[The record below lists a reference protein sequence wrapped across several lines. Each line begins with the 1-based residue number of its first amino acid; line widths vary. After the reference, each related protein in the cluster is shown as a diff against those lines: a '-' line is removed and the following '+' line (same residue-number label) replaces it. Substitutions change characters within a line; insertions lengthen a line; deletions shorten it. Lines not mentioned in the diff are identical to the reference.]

1 MKNPNFESGVV
12 KIQRKD
18 FHLLSEDEKEAVGC
32 LLLPNDDN
40 IAAAAAAADEPDI
53 DARFL
58 SPASLANATALKDSN
73 KRKRMQSVTQENY
86 INFDY
91 ILGSVAE
98 VERLWSMAR
107 YVLQDQRTIMKPMN
121 LEALL
126 FLKVNSGFWDLRTVA
141 QACKEL
147 DIN

>member
-18 FHLLSEDEKEAVGC
+18 FHLLSEDEKEAVDC

-40 IAAAAAAADEPDI
+40 IAAAAAADEPDI

-73 KRKRMQSVTQENY
+73 K
-86 INFDY
+86 
-91 ILGSVAE
+91 
-98 VERLWSMAR
+98 
-107 YVLQDQRTIMKPMN
+107 
-121 LEALL
+121 
-126 FLKVNSGFWDLRTVA
+126 
-141 QACKEL
+141 
-147 DIN
+147 

>member
-1 MKNPNFESGVV
+1 
-12 KIQRKD
+12 
-18 FHLLSEDEKEAVGC
+18 
-32 LLLPNDDN
+32 
-40 IAAAAAAADEPDI
+40 
-53 DARFL
+53 
-58 SPASLANATALKDSN
+58 
-73 KRKRMQSVTQENY
+73 MQSVTQENY
-86 INFDY
+86 INCDY

-107 YVLQDQRTIMKPMN
+107 YVLQDHRTSMKPMN

-126 FLKVNSGFWDLRTVA
+126 FLKMNSGFWDLRTVA